1 MATMKDVARMAGVS
15 TSTVSHVI
23 NNDRFVSEAIREKVE
38 AAVKELNYA
47 PSALA
52 RSLKLNQTRTIGMLI
67 TASTNPFY
75 SELVR
80 GVERSCFERGYSL
93 VLCNT
98 EGDEQ
103 RMNRNLETLMQKR
116 VDGLLLLC
124 TETHQPSKE
133 IIQRYPSIPTVMMDW
148 APFDGTSDLIQDN
161 SLLGGD
167 MATQY
172 LIDKGHTR
180 IACITG
186 PLDKTPARL
195 RLEGYLSAMER
206 AGLAIPDGY
215 RITGDF
221 EFNGGFEAMQKL
233 LAQKPRPHAV
243 FIGNDAMAFG
253 AYQALYQAG
262 LRVPDDMAVIGYD
275 DIELA
280 SYMTP
285 PLTTIHQPKDEL
297 GELAIDV
304 LIHRMAQPTLQQ
316 QRLQLTPVLMER
328 GSV

>member
-1 MATMKDVARMAGVS
+1 MATMKDVARLAGVS

-23 NNDRFVSEAIREKVE
+23 NKDRFVSEAIRLRVE
-38 AAVKELNYA
+38 DAIRTLNYA

-67 TASTNPFY
+67 TASSNPFF

-98 EGDEQ
+98 DGDEQ
-103 RMNRNLETLMQKR
+103 RMNRNLETLLQKR

-124 TETHQPSKE
+124 TETHQPSPAIMK
-133 IIQRYPSIPTVMMDW
+133 RYPAIPTVMMDW
-148 APFDGTSDLIQDN
+148 SPFDGDSDVIQDN

-167 MATQY
+167 IATRY
-172 LIDKGHTR
+172 LIDKGYTR
-180 IACITG
+180 IACVTG

-195 RLEGYLSAMER
+195 RLEGYRAAMRR
-206 AGLAIPDGY
+206 AGLRVAEDYEVI
-215 RITGDF
+215 GDF
-221 EFNGGFEAMQKL
+221 EFAGGLRAMQSL
-233 LAQKPRPHAV
+233 LALPEPPQAV
-243 FIGNDAMAFG
+243 FMGNDAMAVG
-253 AYQALYQAG
+253 AYQALYQVG
-262 LRVPDDMAVIGYD
+262 LRIPQDIALVGYD

-304 LIHRMAQPTLQQ
+304 LIHRMAQPELQQ
-316 QRLQLTPVLMER
+316 QRLQLTPVLMVR
-328 GSV
+328 GSA

>member
-1 MATMKDVARMAGVS
+1 MATMKDVARLAGVS

-23 NNDRFVSEAIREKVE
+23 NKDRFVSDAIRVRVE
-38 AAVKELNYA
+38 DAIRTLNYA

-67 TASTNPFY
+67 TASSNPFY

-103 RMNRNLETLMQKR
+103 RMNRNLETLLQKR

-124 TETHQPSKE
+124 TETHQPSPA
-133 IIQRYPSIPTVMMDW
+133 IMTRYPAIPTVMMDW
-148 APFDGTSDLIQDN
+148 SPFDGDSDVIQDN

-167 MATQY
+167 IATRH
-172 LIDKGHTR
+172 LIEKGFTR
-180 IACITG
+180 IACVTG

-195 RLEGYLSAMER
+195 RLEGYRAAMQR
-206 AGLAIPDGY
+206 AGLAVPEGY
-215 RITGDF
+215 EVIGDF
-221 EFNGGFEAMQKL
+221 EFGGGLRAMQSL
-233 LAQKPRPHAV
+233 LALPEPPQAV
-243 FIGNDAMAFG
+243 FMGNDAMAVG

-262 LRVPDDMAVIGYD
+262 LRIPQNIALVGYD

-280 SYMTP
+280 RYMTP

-304 LIHRMAQPTLQQ
+304 LIHRMAQPELQQ

-328 GSV
+328 GSA